1 MTKYI
6 IGTISNVDMPLTPA
20 MLGAFSFSMYM
31 SGITDEERQKS
42 REQILSATPADIR
55 ALAPYVQVLSE
66 SDAICTVGGEEK
78 LNESR
83 DIFKSIE
90 NFY

>member
-6 IGTISNVDMPLTPA
+6 IGTISNVDMPMTPS
-20 MLGAFSFSMYM
+20 MVGAFSFSMYM
-31 SGITDEERQKS
+31 SGITDEDRQNG
-42 REQILSATPADIR
+42 RNQILSATAQDIR
-55 ALAPYVQVLSE
+55 ELAPYVKVLSE